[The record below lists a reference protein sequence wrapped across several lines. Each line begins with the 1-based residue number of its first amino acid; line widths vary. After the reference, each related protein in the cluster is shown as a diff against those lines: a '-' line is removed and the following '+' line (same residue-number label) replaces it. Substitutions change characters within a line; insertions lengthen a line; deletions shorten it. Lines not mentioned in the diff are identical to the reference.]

1 MASQT
6 EENYIKAIYKVAERE
21 NKAVSTNAISQ
32 AMQTTAASVT
42 DMLKRLAASGLI
54 NYEKYRGVTLTEKGR
69 NLATQLIRKHR
80 LWETFLYD
88 KLGFQWDEVHEIA
101 EQLEHIRSE
110 ELVRRLDDHLGNPK
124 FDPHGDPIPNED
136 GKFTLR
142 KQAVLQEQKPG
153 TRVVVVGVREHSNTF
168 LQHLSTLGI
177 GIDTELN
184 VLDLRDYDHS
194 MRLAIGD
201 DEVMV
206 SAQVAR
212 NIYVRQFA
220 T

>member
-6 EENYIKAIYKVAERE
+6 EENYIKAIYKIAERE

-42 DMLKRLAASGLI
+42 DMLKRLAASDLI

-142 KQAVLQEQKPG
+142 KQAVLQEQEPG
-153 TRVVVVGVREHSNTF
+153 SKVVVVGVREHSNPF

-184 VLDLRDYDHS
+184 VLELRDFDKS
-194 MRLAIGD
+194 MRLALAD
-201 DEVMV
+201 EEVMV

-212 NIYVRQFA
+212 NIYVRQVA
-220 T
+220 V